1 MKTEKKRLKAEQELY
16 CLEGALAEA
25 KRLIRG
31 GAKPED
37 IMRDFAKNS
46 TAGNWITVVCVMANW
61 WNNYK
66 RRIDG

>member
-1 MKTEKKRLKAEQELY
+1 MKTEKQRVKAEQELY

-31 GAKPED
+31 GAKPEE
-37 IMRDFAKNS
+37 IMRDFTKTKTS
-46 TAGNWITVVCVMANW
+46 SSWITVVFYMANW

-66 RRIDG
+66 RRHDG